1 MKQAEGPAHVPW
13 SAGYLDEAGV
23 FAVPRY
29 RHTGAPNSEP
39 KVSIAARWQFWT
51 FVFLAA
57 VTFVI
62 INLLK

>member
-1 MKQAEGPAHVPW
+1 MKQIEGPAHLLG

-23 FAVPRY
+23 FAVPLY
-29 RHTGAPNSEP
+29 RHPGGPDSKP
-39 KVSIAARWQFWT
+39 RVGLAARWQFWT
-51 FVFLAA
+51 FVSLAA